1 MRKTFE
7 TWQIGKVTWLLFFSF
22 ILTKIVHK
30 SNAFQNQNFY
40 QQFIFAPNDV
50 CISPKY
56 FVDSST
62 QQVFT
67 MRNVPGEGDC
77 MFLATALAAA
87 ASMGLGANGVLLRKL
102 AKETREVVA
111 DILEFGQNSTLA
123 IDSKHGVTAKK
134 LLSAAAKEEGMR
146 PEEYLRRLRLEGSQG
161 GMVSVYETQDW
172 FLFFTCLRAH
182 RFHFQYGGGHELAIL
197 SNVLRRP
204 ISVYELLPTMTIA
217 PKYHPVQCKG
227 VFGDKIFKDPC
238 LALPNSAILSKN
250 NQRPGAY
257 SWHLHILVLDSSEDG
272 EKHAC
277 VLLPQ

>member
-1 MRKTFE
+1 
-7 TWQIGKVTWLLFFSF
+7 
-22 ILTKIVHK
+22 
-30 SNAFQNQNFY
+30 
-40 QQFIFAPNDV
+40 
-50 CISPKY
+50 
-56 FVDSST
+56 
-62 QQVFT
+62 

-87 ASMGLGANGVLLRKL
+87 ASMGLGANAVLLRKL

-134 LLSAAAKEEGMR
+134 LLFAAAKEEGMR

-161 GMVSVYETQDW
+161 GM
-172 FLFFTCLRAH
+172 
-182 RFHFQYGGGHELAIL
+182 YGGGHELAIL

-238 LALPNSAILSKN
+238 LALPNSAILSN